1 MQNGAPCPSKVPRT
15 LAGSQSAIHA
25 HHLLQRVHHV
35 DEVALCFHHC
45 VDVLVG
51 RGVSSMTA
59 AKLLSRGRQQG
70 WRGRCRGCQPISSRA
85 CAVSS
90 SRWSSARSVMKSLMN
105 GSAPWSI
112 ASGTASSALSCSQ
125 APLLAISLR
134 NRTRRPV
141 RLTVQQAREL
151 SLQLVVARRPARFT
165 DEQRRIVRQ
174 VAAALDRAHDRID
187 HAVDV
192 HEGLTVARVAR
203 KDLARQRALVDALD
217 LLRQRRRVAVVAVHA
232 GDSQHDDRDLPVAR
246 AHVVARA

>member
-1 MQNGAPCPSKVPRT
+1 
-15 LAGSQSAIHA
+15 
-25 HHLLQRVHHV
+25 
-35 DEVALCFHHC
+35 
-45 VDVLVG
+45 
-51 RGVSSMTA
+51 
-59 AKLLSRGRQQG
+59 
-70 WRGRCRGCQPISSRA
+70 
-85 CAVSS
+85 
-90 SRWSSARSVMKSLMN
+90 
-105 GSAPWSI
+105 
-112 ASGTASSALSCSQ
+112 
-125 APLLAISLR
+125 
-134 NRTRRPV
+134 
-141 RLTVQQAREL
+141 VQQAREL